1 MFKKFWRYSKLRFY
15 ILNFLWNFKFWMFA
29 KKIYKF
35 NTYQI
40 KSDEFFMDYSFKI
53 VNKNKTVTK
62 KRFVGYMYKNQIFL
76 DNPGIQGLEYDVWEA
91 WRKKGLI
98 K

>member
-1 MFKKFWRYSKLRFY
+1 
-15 ILNFLWNFKFWMFA
+15 
-29 KKIYKF
+29 
-35 NTYQI
+35 
-40 KSDEFFMDYSFKI
+40 MDYSFKI